1 MLLSFTPF
9 CSSIESVTVVVS
21 AFMLGVGVGSLG
33 GFVSGIP
40 LRVNQVPEKRHVDR
54 KGIHAVFRIEGL

>member
-21 AFMLGVGVGSLG
+21 AFMLGVGSLG

-54 KGIHAVFRIEGL
+54 KGIHSVFRIEGL